1 MDVWYRILL
10 FAYLVRTSC
19 EQTAQS
25 YWTVPDG
32 QLPDFQQTCKDQ
44 QVLPIAW
51 NGWDSDWT
59 GEYLEGLT
67 IVDLWVTS
75 FNYDQ
80 YPYSQLLHENVD
92 ISKAGTYT
100 WTIDINSTALG
111 ATAEYVLRFKPP
123 LKTYNV
129 SSGSL
134 SSSGFIVLPATST
147 AKPTTS
153 ARPAKHSIFLT
164 TSSATSLAA
173 TPMATGSADSSS
185 LDGGAKAGIAVG
197 CIIGGIAVGFLLILS
212 MRRCRRKK
220 PPSPA
225 DGFLMEHNE
234 VPNGTTYT
242 PQQCEDLLEEYKLV
256 LEGTSQAPGR
266 YFREQV
272 AELPSRRY

>member
-10 FAYLVRTSC
+10 FIFFVKTICA
-19 EQTAQS
+19 QTAQS

-32 QLPDFQQTCKDQ
+32 QLPDFQQTFKNQ

-59 GEYLEGLT
+59 GEYLEGLS

-80 YPYSQLLHENVD
+80 YPYSQLLHENID

-123 LKTYNV
+123 LKTYNI

-134 SSSGFIVLPATST
+134 SSSGFIILPETSN
-147 AKPTTS
+147 ANPTTS
-153 ARPAKHSIFLT
+153 ARPAKQSTIST
-164 TSSATSLAA
+164 TNSATGLTS
-173 TPMATGSADSSS
+173 TPTATGSSGSSS
-185 LDGGAKAGIAVG
+185 LDGRTKAGIAVG
-197 CIIGGIAVGFLLILS
+197 CVLGGIAVGSLLIFALW
-212 MRRCRRKK
+212 RFKRKK
-220 PPSPA
+220 RPSPA
-225 DGFLMEHNE
+225 DGVLTEHNE
-234 VPNGTTYT
+234 APKGMIYT
-242 PQQCEDLLEEYKLV
+242 PQQSDDPPREYKPV
-256 LEGTSQAPGR
+256 QKCASEASER
-266 YFREQV
+266 YFLGEV
-272 AELPSRRY
+272 AELPTGRY